1 MASILVVDDEHGIRE
16 FLQIMLEREGYE
28 VSCAADGKEAIDS
41 FRKGK
46 YDVVLAD
53 IRMPKVDGFEV
64 MNRIKEISPETS
76 VIMITA
82 FASFESAVK
91 SMKEGAYDYI
101 AKPFNVDEIKITI
114 KNALQKREALGEVVH
129 KKKSKGRV
137 KRFGGMLS
145 NSPAMHRIFDLIPK
159 AGASKASVLI
169 TGESGTGK
177 ELVAKAIHKNSPRR
191 QEAFITINCG
201 GVPEQLLESELF
213 GYKKGS
219 FTGAVTD
226 KIGLFEAAH
235 RGTIFLDE
243 IGDLPFALQVKL
255 LRVVQEKSFKPVG
268 GTKEIEVDARIISAT
283 NVDLEEK
290 VIKGEFR
297 EDLFYRLNVINIR
310 IPPLRDRKMDI
321 PILAQHFL
329 GKYSQES
336 GKEIRDISSYALKVL
351 LDYSFPGNIRELENI
366 VERSVAL
373 ETSNIVLPE
382 SLALSR
388 FKKEMKERGMADVDV
403 PPETINLGKKVGMA
417 DMDIPPGGGNSG
429 EGIKMTDVDVPP
441 GGVDLEKEIEK
452 LEKQLLLKAL
462 RRANGEMKKAAALL
476 NIPYR
481 SFRYRSEKYG
491 IKNSKGNLNN
501 DS

>member
-1 MASILVVDDEHGIRE
+1 MACILVVDDEPGIRE
-16 FLQIMLEREGYE
+16 FLKIMLEREGYE
-28 VSCAADGKEAIDS
+28 VSCAADGGEAIN
-41 FRKGK
+41 FFKEQK

-53 IRMPKVDGFEV
+53 IKMPKVDGFGV
-64 MNRIKEISPETS
+64 LTRIKEISPETS

-101 AKPFNVDEIKITI
+101 AKPFNVDEVKMTV
-114 KNALQKREALGEVVH
+114 KNALQKREAIGEIIH
-129 KKKSKGRV
+129 KKKGEGKV
-137 KRFGGMLS
+137 ERFEDMVS
-145 NSPAMHRIFDLIPK
+145 NNPAMHKIFDLIPK
-159 AGASKASVLI
+159 AGMAKASVLI

-177 ELVAKAIHKNSPRR
+177 ELVAKAIHKNSPRC

-219 FTGAVTD
+219 FTGAITD
-226 KIGLFEAAH
+226 KIGLFEAAD

-243 IGDLPFALQVKL
+243 IGDLPFTLQVKL

-268 GTKEIEVDARIISAT
+268 GTKEIEVDVRIISAT

-329 GKYSQES
+329 EKYSQES

-351 LDYSFPGNIRELENI
+351 LDYSFPGNVRELENI

-373 ETSNIVLPE
+373 ETSNIILPE
-382 SLALSR
+382 SLALSH
-388 FKKEMKERGMADVDV
+388 FKRERKKSEMPDV
-403 PPETINLGKKVGMA
+403 
-417 DMDIPPGGGNSG
+417 DIPPD
-429 EGIKMTDVDVPP
+429 GI
-441 GGVDLEKEIEK
+441 DLEKEIGK

-462 RRANGEMKKAAALL
+462 KRTNGEMKKAAELL

-481 SFRYRSEKYG
+481 SIRYRLEKYG
-491 IKNSKGNLNN
+491 IKNDKGNL
-501 DS
+501 DYDT